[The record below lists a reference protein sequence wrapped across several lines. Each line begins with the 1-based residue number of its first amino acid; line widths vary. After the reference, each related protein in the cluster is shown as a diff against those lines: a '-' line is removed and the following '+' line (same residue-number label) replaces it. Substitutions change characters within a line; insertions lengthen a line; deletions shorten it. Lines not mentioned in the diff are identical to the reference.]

1 MSEPTLP
8 ETVMAAQA
16 GFRTV
21 KTPNGWV
28 YKPFAKRCM
37 CDFKGEIKKN
47 LRVLDEQ
54 NAIHRYVWYDLPP
67 GLDGE
72 LIERML
78 YLRGQLA
85 FFYLEPLNRFYC
97 LPYALAGDID
107 VYGRY
112 LKITPLIFAG
122 SKNGGQGKDKSKPF
136 INGFKKTPY
145 YEIPDQTDPQ
155 AILKAISD
163 GAVIVRDY
171 TQQIGESIIPR
182 SVMMDGVLEMMA
194 ECLPMARTALIASSG
209 VKGMRVG
216 SDDEKEEVKDAN
228 DSIMEASLTG
238 QINIPIKGMQEFQ
251 ELGAGST
258 LKVEDFLVDMQA
270 LDNFRLSLHGLDSGG
285 LFQKKSHMLE
295 SEQAMNETRSRAAL
309 QDGLLIRQ
317 RACDII
323 NGIWGLGVSCEI
335 SETAMGL
342 DRSGDGVPDDS
353 QDQSGYK
360 DGQQPEEGGEY
371 GESDPQ

>member
-8 ETVMAAQA
+8 EVVAAAQA
-16 GFRTV
+16 GFKTV
-21 KTPNGWV
+21 KTKDGWV
-28 YKPFAKRCM
+28 YKPYSRRCM

-54 NAIHRYVWYDLPP
+54 NAIHRYTWYDLPP

-78 YLRGQLA
+78 YLKGQLC

-112 LKITPLIFAG
+112 LQVTPLIFAG
-122 SKNGGQGKDKSKPF
+122 SKNGGTGKDKSKPF

-145 YEIPDQTDPQ
+145 YEIPRGDDSREL
-155 AILKAISD
+155 LKAISD
-163 GAVIVRDY
+163 GAVIIKDY
-171 TQQIGESIIPR
+171 TPQIGENIIPR
-182 SVMMDGVLEMMA
+182 SVMIDGVLEMMS

-209 VKGMRVG
+209 VKGMRVS
-216 SDDEKEEVKDAN
+216 SDDEKEEVTDAN
-228 DSIMEASLTG
+228 DSIMDAALTG

-251 ELGAGST
+251 ELTGAST

-295 SEQAMNETRSRAAL
+295 SEQAMNESRSRAAL
-309 QDGLLIRQ
+309 QDGLSTRQ

-323 NGIWGLGVSCEI
+323 NGIWGIGTSCEI
-335 SETAMGL
+335 SETALGV
-342 DRSGDGVPDDS
+342 DRYGDGLADDS
-353 QDQSGYK
+353 QDQSGSEN
-360 DGQQPEEGGEY
+360 GQQPEGGEEED
-371 GESDPQ
+371 GE

>member
-28 YKPFAKRCM
+28 YKPYSKRCM

-122 SKNGGQGKDKSKPF
+122 SKNGGQSKDKSKPF

-145 YEIPDQTDPQ
+145 YEIPDQTDPK

-295 SEQAMNETRSRAAL
+295 SEQAMNETRSRSAL

-353 QDQSGYK
+353 QDQSGAK

>member
-28 YKPFAKRCM
+28 YKPYAKRCM

-112 LKITPLIFAG
+112 LQITPLIFAG
-122 SKNGGQGKDKSKPF
+122 SKNGGQGNDKSKPF

-145 YEIPDQTDPQ
+145 YEIPDQTDPK

-182 SVMMDGVLEMMA
+182 SVMIDGVLEMMA

-309 QDGLLIRQ
+309 QDGLSIRQ

-342 DRSGDGVPDDS
+342 DRSGDGAPDDS
-353 QDQSGYK
+353 QDQSGEK

>member
-8 ETVMAAQA
+8 EAVMAAQA

-112 LKITPLIFAG
+112 LKITPLIFA
-122 SKNGGQGKDKSKPF
+122 
-136 INGFKKTPY
+136 
-145 YEIPDQTDPQ
+145 
-155 AILKAISD
+155 
-163 GAVIVRDY
+163 AVSY
-171 TQQIGESIIPR
+171 THLTLPTIC
-182 SVMMDGVLEMMA
+182 SV
-194 ECLPMARTALIASSG
+194 
-209 VKGMRVG
+209 
-216 SDDEKEEVKDAN
+216 
-228 DSIMEASLTG
+228 
-238 QINIPIKGMQEFQ
+238 
-251 ELGAGST
+251 
-258 LKVEDFLVDMQA
+258 
-270 LDNFRLSLHGLDSGG
+270 
-285 LFQKKSHMLE
+285 
-295 SEQAMNETRSRAAL
+295 
-309 QDGLLIRQ
+309 
-317 RACDII
+317 
-323 NGIWGLGVSCEI
+323 
-335 SETAMGL
+335 
-342 DRSGDGVPDDS
+342 
-353 QDQSGYK
+353 
-360 DGQQPEEGGEY
+360 
-371 GESDPQ
+371 